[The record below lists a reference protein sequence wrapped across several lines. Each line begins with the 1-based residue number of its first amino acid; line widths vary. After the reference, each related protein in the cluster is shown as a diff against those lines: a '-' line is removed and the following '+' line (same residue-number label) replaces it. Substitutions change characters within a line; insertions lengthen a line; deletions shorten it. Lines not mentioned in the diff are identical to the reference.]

1 MLPQNDY
8 LIEREFLDYRRHDL
22 MAEAGKLQLL
32 RRAGMARRPWLTCQI
47 CRTLWQL
54 GHLMVAAGRRL
65 EQRYAVPGL
74 SHA

>member
-8 LIEREFLDYRRHDL
+8 LVQHELLDYNSQRL
-22 MAEAGKLQLL
+22 MAEAGQRQLL
-32 RRAGMARRPWLTCQI
+32 HRAGMARRPWLTCQI

-54 GHLMVAAGRRL
+54 GRLMVTAGKRL
-65 EQRYAVPGL
+65 EQRYAITGL